1 MARLDRS
8 EPAQKPAP
16 RPEPTQQPTSA
27 GSRPRPA
34 PIITDYASL

>member
-8 EPAQKPAP
+8 EPAPKPAP
-16 RPEPTQQPTSA
+16 RPESTPQVVTA
-27 GSRPRPA
+27 RPRPT